1 MRIHKYISAAVVIL
15 GVVMFTGCDDNR
27 SPGLVYIP
35 DMADSRGFETYAQRD
50 STKFTMDISK
60 MGGNMIFYNNMPPQ
74 GTIKRGDL
82 FPYSI
87 QNDSNGYK
95 LSAAV
100 KNPFDTISSTKAEL
114 DEAGRLYN
122 INCGICHGA
131 KGAADGPM
139 ATGGYI
145 GGVANLTG
153 DAIKKLSDGTM
164 FHVITYGKGIMGSYA
179 SQLSKQQ
186 RWMVIKYIRELQGG
200 GASASSDSTGTG
212 ATIKDSATVKK

>member
-1 MRIHKYISAAVVIL
+1 MKKVAFLSTVIFITILAVSSCDNKRS
-15 GVVMFTGCDDNR
+15 TG
-27 SPGLVYIP
+27 STYMP
-35 DMADSRGFETYAQRD
+35 DMMVSRGYETYAERD
-50 STKFTMDISK
+50 STKFTMDLSK

-82 FPYSI
+82 FPYTL

-95 LSAAV
+95 LSASV

-139 ATGGYI
+139 ATGEYI

-186 RWMVIKYIRELQGG
+186 RWMVIKYIRTLQGG
-200 GASASSDSTGTG
+200 GATASDSTGT
-212 ATIKDSATVKK
+212 TIKDSATVKK

>member
-1 MRIHKYISAAVVIL
+1 MRIHKYISAALIS
-15 GVVMFTGCDDNR
+15 GVVLFSGCDNKRD
-27 SPGLVYIP
+27 PGSTYMP
-35 DMADSRGFETYAQRD
+35 DMMVSRGYETYAERD
-50 STKFTMDISK
+50 SAKFTMDLSK

-82 FPYSI
+82 FPYTL

-100 KNPFDTISSTKAEL
+100 KNPFDTVSSTNAEL

-139 ATGGYI
+139 ATAGHI
-145 GGVANLTG
+145 GGVANLTA
-153 DAIKKLSDGTM
+153 DVNKKLSDGTM

-186 RWMVIKYIRELQGG
+186 RWMVIKYIRTLQGG
-200 GASASSDSTGTG
+200 GASDST
-212 ATIKDSATVKK
+212 ATAGKDSATVKK